1 MGKVTPKQVTFGLLL
16 VAAGI
21 AVGVLGAVVYW
32 NLTGQNTSAEI
43 ASSSQSDLHDRE
55 ALAENAGGVA
65 DSPVLKSDDPE
76 TPKSPAVGEVESRI
90 VDPKRN
96 WDALLNDGQSDIEQV
111 DAFLDIASAWANKDG
126 LSIVDRVRES
136 IGDSAVADVV
146 VLSLLHDAVQTDPT
160 AAFQSALSLSP
171 QSRDDAL
178 VSVVRMWAKADPIA
192 TLEALNSANL
202 GGLLRGLQETLVNAW
217 TESDPKSLLNSLAHL
232 PELLRNTAEQQAMLG
247 IARTNP
253 PDAVEYLSRLPDD
266 PNDDRRYDLAYEIA
280 EHWSRTDPYAALEWV
295 ASVPFPGVANKRPQ
309 RKLLTKVL
317 RNLAIEDPNLAMQ
330 SALNDPIGRF
340 GHGLEPYV
348 VSKVA
353 QVNTEKAIA
362 MLSSVRDGATKAA
375 SYRSVGRALAENG
388 EFERA
393 VELGSDLPDDQQSNY
408 FSAVFSR
415 WARSDPGRLFKSL
428 DQLPSLAAKTQ
439 AAYNLLEANRRGVFT
454 DEERNNLQDIV
465 DSGAHNVTTVATLV
479 GESQDADGID
489 VEARLLELEL
499 ESNWND
505 GVERVFVLSGN

>member
-1 MGKVTPKQVTFGLLL
+1 MEKIAPKQVVFGLLL
-16 VAAGI
+16 IAAGI
-21 AVGVLGAVVYW
+21 ALGVLGAVMYW
-32 NLTGQNTSAEI
+32 NFTGQSKSAEI
-43 ASSSQSDLHDRE
+43 ASSSQSDPIRRE
-55 ALAENAGGVA
+55 ELVENSGGAVDSAL
-65 DSPVLKSDDPE
+65 LKSDDSD
-76 TPKSPAVGEVESRI
+76 TPQSSAEENGEPRT
-90 VDPKRN
+90 VDPKRS
-96 WDALLNDGQSDIEQV
+96 WDALVNDGQSDIEQV
-111 DAFLDIASAWANKDG
+111 DAFLNIASAWANEDG
-126 LSIVDRVRES
+126 LTVVDRVRDS
-136 IGDSAVADVV
+136 LGGSAVADVV
-146 VLSLLHDAVQTDPT
+146 VLSLLHDAVQADPT
-160 AAFQSALSLSP
+160 AAFQSSLSLSP
-171 QSRDDAL
+171 QSREDAL
-178 VSVVRMWAKADPIA
+178 ASVVRMWAKADPIA

-202 GGLLRGLQETLVNAW
+202 GGLLRGLQETLVDAW
-217 TESDPKSLLNSLAHL
+217 TESDPKSLLNSLAQL

-428 DQLPSLAAKTQ
+428 EQLPSLAAKTQ

-454 DEERNNLQDIV
+454 DEERKNLQDII

-479 GESQDADGID
+479 GESQDANGID
-489 VEARLLELEL
+489 VDARLLELEL

>member
-1 MGKVTPKQVTFGLLL
+1 MGWVTPKQVTFGLLL

-32 NLTGQNTSAEI
+32 NLTSQNMSAEI
-43 ASSSQSDLHDRE
+43 ASSSQSDLYDRE
-55 ALAENAGGVA
+55 VLAENAGGAA
-65 DSPVLKSDDPE
+65 DSSVLKSDDPE
-76 TPKSPAVGEVESRI
+76 TPKSPAEGDVESRI

-111 DAFLDIASAWANKDG
+111 DAFLHIASAWANKDG

-136 IGDSAVADVV
+136 LGDSAVADVV
-146 VLSLLHDAVQTDPT
+146 VLSLLHEAVQTDPT

-202 GGLLRGLQETLVNAW
+202 GGLLRGLQETLVDAW
-217 TESDPKSLLNSLAHL
+217 TERDPKSLLDSLAYL
-232 PELLRNTAEQQAMLG
+232 PEILRNTAEQQAMLG
-247 IARTNP
+247 VARTTP
-253 PDAVEYLSRLPDD
+253 PDAVEFLSRLPDD

-280 EHWSRTDPYAALEWV
+280 EHWSRNDPYAALEWV
-295 ASVPFPGVANKRPQ
+295 TSIPFPGVANQRPQ

-317 RNLAIEDPNLAMQ
+317 RNLAVEDPNLAMQ
-330 SALNDPIGRF
+330 SALNEPIGRF

-353 QVNTEKAIA
+353 QTNTEKAIA
-362 MLSSVRDGATKAA
+362 MLSNVRDGVTKAA
-375 SYRSVGRALAENG
+375 SYRSVGRALAADG

-393 VELGSDLPDDQQSNY
+393 LELGTGLPHDHQSNY

-415 WARSDPGRLFKSL
+415 WARSDPGRLYKSL
-428 DQLPSLAAKTQ
+428 DQLPSSAAKAQ
-439 AAYNLLEANRRGVFT
+439 AAYNLLEANRTGVFT
-454 DEERNNLQDIV
+454 DNEKASLQDIV
-465 DSGAHNVTTVATLV
+465 DADGHKVTTVATLV
-479 GESQDADGID
+479 GDSQGAHGID
-489 VEARLLELEL
+489 VDARLLELEL